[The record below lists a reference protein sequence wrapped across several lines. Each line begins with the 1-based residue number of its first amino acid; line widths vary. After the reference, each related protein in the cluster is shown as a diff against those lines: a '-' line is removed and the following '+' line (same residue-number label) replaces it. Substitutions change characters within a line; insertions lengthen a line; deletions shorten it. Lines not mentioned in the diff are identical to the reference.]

1 MLTVGASKGTAQGRK
16 VTGDGTGGAGTGEGE
31 YVRAVCLATSIGVF
45 LVKPSKTGEEDQ
57 KLWNVAETSVKSR
70 PRVGDVGGDIVGGRV
85 SQRDRV
91 GRK

>member
-1 MLTVGASKGTAQGRK
+1 M
-16 VTGDGTGGAGTGEGE
+16 
-31 YVRAVCLATSIGVF
+31 
-45 LVKPSKTGEEDQ
+45 VKPSKTGEEDQ

-70 PRVGDVGGDIVGGRV
+70 PRVGDVGGDVVGGRV